1 MSFVSENEI
10 GNLLSNL
17 NARKSS
23 QKIDIP
29 IKKIKDNLGTFS
41 QVMTVYFNDTVH
53 TSKFSSAMKL
63 ADFIPVFKKNEQS
76 IKVNYRPVSLLPI
89 FSKIF
94 EKILHDQI
102 LAYFANILSKNYCGF
117 GKGYSSHDCLVAMIE
132 KWKKSIDS
140 KDSFGALLTDLSRA
154 FDCIPHELMIAKLN
168 AYGSDLKALIL
179 VSNYVRNRNQRYKI
193 NNSYSDWSDLL
204 FCVPQGSILGP
215 LLFIIFISDLVY
227 FEENVDIASY
237 ADDNSPYCA
246 SHDIQTTINTLQSSS
261 AKLFDWFSKNSMKA
275 NADNC
280 HLLLETPNM

>member
-1 MSFVSENEI
+1 
-10 GNLLSNL
+10 
-17 NARKSS
+17 
-23 QKIDIP
+23 
-29 IKKIKDNLGTFS
+29 
-41 QVMTVYFNDTVH
+41 
-53 TSKFSSAMKL
+53 MKL
-63 ADFIPVFKKNEQS
+63 ADVILVFKKNERS
-76 IKVNYRPVSLLPI
+76 IKENYRPVSILHI

-179 VSNYVRNRNQRYKI
+179 VSNYVRNRKQRYKI